1 MLMRFEFVS
10 VRIFFDYTLK
20 KKLKKMRN
28 TKVRLR
34 LQQFTKNR
42 MISCLLLLVI
52 SGCATEEPISSAQ
65 ALYEIGLQEKKE
77 GNCLTAVR
85 SFEDLDAKYPFSA
98 YKDQVQFDLMYC
110 YYHLNQLEKSSLISE
125 RFIRLNPTHP
135 HVDYAYFLKGVASSA
150 ALSDGVFSFF
160 GLDRAEREIELA
172 QQAFQDFERLT
183 TKFPE
188 SMYAA
193 DARLRMQNL
202 REFLGRHHLHVA
214 QYYFSRHAYV
224 AASRRGQYI
233 VHTLQGTAAV
243 QPALELM
250 YQSYGELNKAQL
262 QANTALVYQAS
273 YGIPVPGAPK

>member
-28 TKVRLR
+28 TKVRPL
-34 LQQFTKNR
+34 LQQFTKNK
-42 MISCLLLLVI
+42 MISCLLLFVI
-52 SGCATEEPISSAQ
+52 SGCAVEDSISSAQ
-65 ALYEIGLQEKKE
+65 VLYEMGSHDKKE

-85 SFEDLDAKYPFSA
+85 SFEELDAKYPFSA

-110 YYHLNQLEKSSLISE
+110 YYHLNQMEKSSLISE
-125 RFIRLNPTHP
+125 RFIRMNPTHP
-135 HVDYAYFLKGVASSA
+135 NVDYAYFLKGVASSA
-150 ALSDGVFSFF
+150 TLHNGWMSSLGQN
-160 GLDRAEREIELA
+160 RAHREIELA

-183 TKFPE
+183 TKYPD
-188 SMYAA
+188 SHYAA

-202 REFLGRHHLHVA
+202 REFLATHHLSVA
-214 QYYFSRHAYV
+214 KQYFVRHAYV

-233 VHTLQGTAAV
+233 VHTLNGTSAV

-250 YQSYGELNKAQL
+250 YQSYGQL
-262 QANTALVYQAS
+262 EKPKLQENVALVYQAT
-273 YGIPVPGAPK
+273 YGKPIPRKAK